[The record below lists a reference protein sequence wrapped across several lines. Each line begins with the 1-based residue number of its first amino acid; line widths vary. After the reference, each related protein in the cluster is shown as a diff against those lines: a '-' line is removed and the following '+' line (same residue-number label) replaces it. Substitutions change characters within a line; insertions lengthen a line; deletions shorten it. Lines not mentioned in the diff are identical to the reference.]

1 MSSNM
6 QWQKVAMTCALT
18 IASCGSQANDSS
30 SIEFEGSGFLN
41 ITVGKMLGG
50 STGRANDTEC
60 PCFISDYAQAAVY
73 TGGKHLQWQPD
84 SKLGLQGSLRFSETP
99 FSVTGQVVARG
110 ARDGA
115 VNLEWLYGN
124 YQINPA
130 LTLQFGRK
138 RLPMFFN
145 SDAQD
150 IGYAL
155 PWTHLPPQLY
165 GWDVVNYTGANLT
178 WNQPLEN
185 GWHMRANLLTGSETV
200 EESGYWKMYRGP
212 DNRTDVKWDAIL
224 GGDINLSNDW
234 LEARLVYIQSHTRQR
249 NLTGSWSETLQAY
262 DPATVDAA
270 YALHARQRIYG
281 LAVNADLDDWLL
293 RSEII
298 YIERPGDTF
307 GDRAQILAIGRRMGA
322 WQPMLTWSNY
332 KTMTTVAG
340 ATEAHINLAATL
352 RYELDDSSA
361 VKVQLDQ
368 QHGRSVPGYQPQYG
382 NARLL
387 TLSYDRVF

>member
-1 MSSNM
+1 MSSIPL
-6 QWQKVAMTCALT
+6 WKKITLACALAAAGS
-18 IASCGSQANDSS
+18 ASHASDGNP
-30 SIEFEGSGFLN
+30 IEFDGSGFLSL
-41 ITVGKMLGG
+41 TVGKMLDG
-50 STGRANDTEC
+50 SSGRANDTAC
-60 PCFISDYAQAAVY
+60 PCFISDYAQAAIY
-73 TGGKHLQWQPD
+73 TGSNRLQWQPD
-84 SKLGLQGSLRFSETP
+84 SKMGLQGTLLFGDTP
-99 FSVTGQVVARG
+99 FSLTGQVVARG
-110 ARDGA
+110 AQDGA

-124 YQINPA
+124 YRLNNA

-165 GWDVVNYTGANLT
+165 GWDVVNYNGANLT
-178 WNQPLEN
+178 WNQPLDN
-185 GWHMRANLLTGSETV
+185 GWHMRANLLAGAETV
-200 EESGYWKMYRGP
+200 KESGYWQMYRGP
-212 DNRTDVKWDAIL
+212 GNRTDVKWDAIL

-234 LEARLVYIQSHTRQR
+234 LETRLVYIQSHTRQR
-249 NLTGSWSETLQAY
+249 NLSGSWSEALQGY

-270 YALHARQRIYG
+270 YANHARQRIYG
-281 LAVNADLDDWLL
+281 LAVNVDRDNWLL
-293 RSEII
+293 KSEII

-307 GDRAQILAIGRRMGA
+307 GDRAQILALGRRIGN

-332 KTMTTVAG
+332 KTMTTVPG
-340 ATEAHINLAATL
+340 DTEAHINLAATL

-361 VKVQLDQ
+361 VKVQLDE
-368 QHGRSVPGYQPQYG
+368 QHGRSVPGYEPQYG
-382 NARLL
+382 DARLL